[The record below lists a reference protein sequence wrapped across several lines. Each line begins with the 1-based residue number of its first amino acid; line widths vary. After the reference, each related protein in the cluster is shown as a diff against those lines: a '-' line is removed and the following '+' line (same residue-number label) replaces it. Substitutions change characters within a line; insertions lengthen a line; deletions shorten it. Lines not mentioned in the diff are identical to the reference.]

1 MNNED
6 SRGHWTK
13 KDKETN
19 KNIILRIIK
28 EREPITYSE
37 IKNLVSFSDPTLSN
51 YLKELKKEKLIEW
64 YEDPKDSR
72 VKRYRLRQENKQKV
86 EAKLL
91 KHESTQ
97 FIESLQNPL
106 YAERKEEIEG
116 STVGVS
122 FFVELDSLNDELRT
136 DVKDLL
142 RRLLDEQFPQMGRDL
157 ALESKEILE
166 KAEDSS
172 SYKFAIV
179 QTVYRTKK

>member
-1 MNNED
+1 MSDERGIWAKQ
-6 SRGHWTK
+6 SRRNK
-13 KDKETN
+13 KTTVLKY
-19 KNIILRIIK
+19 IK
-28 EREPITYSE
+28 EKQPIKYSE
-37 IKNLVSFSDPTLSN
+37 LKKLVTVSDPTLSD
-51 YLKELKKEKLIEW
+51 YLRELLKEELIEF
-64 YEDPKDSR
+64 YEDPKDR
-72 VKRYRLRQENKQKV
+72 RIKWYKIKPEKNQQV
-86 EAKLL
+86 EAKIL

-97 FIESLQNPL
+97 FVENLQNPL
-106 YAERKEEIEG
+106 FAERKEEIEG

-142 RRLLDEQFPQMGRDL
+142 RRLLDEQFPRMGRGL